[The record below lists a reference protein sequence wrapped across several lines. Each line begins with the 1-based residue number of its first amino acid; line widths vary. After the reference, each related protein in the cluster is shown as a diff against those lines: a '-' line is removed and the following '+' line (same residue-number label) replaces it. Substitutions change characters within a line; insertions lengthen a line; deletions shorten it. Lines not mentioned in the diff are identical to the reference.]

1 MAEDRA
7 QRRDVPALDG
17 FRALAAVSVV
27 AFHLINTTAPVW
39 FDEGPPELVRN
50 ALHHLGVNAVSAFF
64 VLSGFLVARPFLDH
78 VIDDRPL
85 RLRRYIRARSLRILP
100 AWWVVLLVV
109 LIISNRP
116 VLGDPGELALLATL
130 QHSWD
135 PELLRS
141 VVPPAWTLVI
151 EVSFYIAM
159 PVLLIAARRPL
170 RRFGRSTRVA
180 LLAAALVATVI
191 ATMWLHR
198 IWLDPQTMPHP
209 DLRPFSFSL
218 PIWWDAFALGMLAA
232 LAVTAGRGRVP
243 LGRELRY
250 ASIVPVLAAWDY
262 FGDPGVDRN
271 TLMAI
276 ACAMAVAGIAGAPA
290 GAFTALLAT
299 TWPRRVGW
307 WSYGMYLWHLP
318 IQYAFVQLGL
328 LHHNDPISTV
338 YWLPIL
344 LTLDI
349 TAGWLSYRYIES
361 PLLLRI
367 DRPDWWRPWARPATA

>member
-1 MAEDRA
+1 MQEDRA

-27 AFHLINTTAPVW
+27 SFHLINTTAPAW

-64 VLSGFLVARPFLDH
+64 VLSGFLVARPFLEH
-78 VIDDRPL
+78 VIDDRPM
-85 RLRRYIRARSLRILP
+85 RLRRYIRARSFRILP

-109 LIISNRP
+109 LIISNHP

-130 QHSWD
+130 QHSYD
-135 PELLRS
+135 PDLLRS

-170 RRFGRSTRVA
+170 APFGRTTRVA
-180 LLAAALVATVI
+180 ALATALVASVI

-198 IWLDPQTMPHP
+198 VWLDPATMPHP

-218 PIWWDAFALGMLAA
+218 PVWWDAFALGILAA
-232 LAVTAGRGRVP
+232 LAVSAGRGTVP

-250 ASIVPVLAAWDY
+250 ASIVPMLAAWDY

-271 TLMAI
+271 TLFAI

-290 GAFTALLAT
+290 GAMTRVLAT
-299 TWPRRVGW
+299 TWPRRIGW

-318 IQYAFVQLGL
+318 IQYAFVQTGL
-328 LHHNDPISTV
+328 LHHNDPVSTAF
-338 YWLPIL
+338 WLPVL
-344 LTLDI
+344 LTVDI
-349 TAGWLSYRYIES
+349 TAGWLSYRFIEA
-361 PLLLRI
+361 PMLLRI
-367 DRPDWWRPWARPATA
+367 DRPDWWRPRPRPATA

>member
-1 MAEDRA
+1 VAEDRA

-27 AFHLINTTAPVW
+27 TFHLINTTAPVW

-85 RLRRYIRARSLRILP
+85 RLGRYIRARSLRILP
-100 AWWVVLLVV
+100 AWWLVLLVV
-109 LIISNRP
+109 LIISNHP
-116 VLGDPGELALLATL
+116 VLADPGQIALLATL

-135 PELLRS
+135 PDLLRS

-151 EVSFYIAM
+151 EVSFYLLM
-159 PVLLIAARRPL
+159 PMVLLAARRPL
-170 RRFGRSTRVA
+170 ARFGRTTRIAVLA
-180 LLAAALVATVI
+180 LVLAASVV

-198 IWLDPQTMPHP
+198 AWFDPTTMPHP
-209 DLRPFSFSL
+209 DLRPFSFAL
-218 PIWWDAFALGMLAA
+218 PNWWDAFALGMLAA
-232 LAVTAGRGRVP
+232 LLVTAGRGTVP
-243 LGRELRY
+243 FGRELRY
-250 ASIVPVLAAWDY
+250 ASLVPVLGAWDY

-290 GAFTALLAT
+290 GAFTRLLAT
-299 TWPRRVGW
+299 TWPRRIGW

-318 IQYAFVQLGL
+318 IQYALVQTGL
-328 LHHNDPISTV
+328 LQHDAPASTFF
-338 YWLPIL
+338 WLPVL

-349 TAGWLSYRYIES
+349 TAGWLSYRFIEA

-367 DRPDWWRPWARPATA
+367 DRRDWWRPGTRPATA